1 MRKHAPIDKRG
12 CQLLLVAR
20 FIDRVKDNDSVWSR
34 IDDLRQ
40 AFQEQGVNLLYI
52 SKRQEFQDTSII
64 ASAHS
69 IDIFKQALHEIIGIQ
84 IDDRTSTV
92 FPLVRM
98 KMFDIPK
105 NIGKEA
111 SRYLITIKTKLS
123 DVEKVYQTL
132 SEFRPSADIAF
143 TYLAFIREPPCDT
156 LTLSAFAKSYEHL
169 QRFVRQ
175 ELMGIPGIVSITITA
190 ISKTKRLTSYSEM
203 VDVLRRELGELR
215 IDRPLLDLSDLSQ

>member
-1 MRKHAPIDKRG
+1 M
-12 CQLLLVAR
+12 LLVAR

-143 TYLAFIREPPCDT
+143 TYLAFIKEPPCDT

>member
-20 FIDRVKDNDSVWSR
+20 FVDRVKDNDSVWSR

-64 ASAHS
+64 ASAQS
-69 IDIFKQALHEIIGIQ
+69 VDIFKQALHEIIGIQ

-143 TYLAFIREPPCDT
+143 TYLAFIKEPPCDT

-169 QRFVRQ
+169 QRFVKQ

>member
-1 MRKHAPIDKRG
+1 
-12 CQLLLVAR
+12 LLLVAR

-143 TYLAFIREPPCDT
+143 TYLAFIKEPPCDT

>member
-143 TYLAFIREPPCDT
+143 TYLAFIKEPPCDT

>member
-1 MRKHAPIDKRG
+1 M
-12 CQLLLVAR
+12 LLVAR
-20 FIDRVKDNDSVWSR
+20 FVDRVKDNDSVWSR

-143 TYLAFIREPPCDT
+143 TYLAFIKEPPCDT

>member
-1 MRKHAPIDKRG
+1 
-12 CQLLLVAR
+12 LLLVAR
-20 FIDRVKDNDSVWSR
+20 FVDRVKDNDSVWSR

-143 TYLAFIREPPCDT
+143 TYLAFIKEPPCDT

>member
-20 FIDRVKDNDSVWSR
+20 FVDRVKDNDSVWSR

-143 TYLAFIREPPCDT
+143 TYLAFIKEPPCDT

>member
-1 MRKHAPIDKRG
+1 MRKYAPIDKRG

-20 FIDRVKDNDSVWSR
+20 FVDRVKDNDSVWSR

-64 ASAHS
+64 ASAQS
-69 IDIFKQALHEIIGIQ
+69 VDIFKQALHEIIGIQ

>member
-1 MRKHAPIDKRG
+1 M
-12 CQLLLVAR
+12 LLVAR
-20 FIDRVKDNDSVWSR
+20 FVDRVKDNDSVWSR

-64 ASAHS
+64 ASAQS
-69 IDIFKQALHEIIGIQ
+69 VDIFKQALHEIIGIQ

-143 TYLAFIREPPCDT
+143 TYLAFIKEPPCDT

-169 QRFVRQ
+169 QRFVKQ